1 MIPTL
6 KIISLWIFKLKD
18 KDIIKKKK
26 KQKSIDRI
34 TVSEKL
40 NVSYWLSHHDFP
52 NQELVKTNW

>member
-40 NVSYWLSHHDFP
+40 NVSY
-52 NQELVKTNW
+52 